1 MQVILRFRPEDLPSC
16 EWRWQALEQAACAH
30 QEEIALL
37 QQQFEDVVIQ
47 ARRQHE
53 HHHRQQQLSMQGKQQ
68 EREQALGW
76 KREKGKME
84 LKLQAITVCVS

>member
-1 MQVILRFRPEDLPSC
+1 M
-16 EWRWQALEQAACAH
+16 
-30 QEEIALL
+30 
-37 QQQFEDVVIQ
+37 Q
-47 ARRQHE
+47 ARRQQE